1 MARTNVCIPC
11 VFEFQS
17 YVTGHHVYKDLWT
30 PTLGEKLST
39 TAEPENHH
47 DKYAVKVLKEN
58 EVVGHVPRD
67 ISKYCT
73 SAILCGRTIK
83 CEIAEKR
90 QNKRGMGL
98 KSRANTLQKDPFT

>member
-1 MARTNVCIPC
+1 MARTNVYILY

-17 YVTGHHVYKDLWT
+17 YVTGHHVYKDIWT

-39 TAEPENHH
+39 AAEPENHH
-47 DKYAVKVLKEN
+47 EKYAVKVLKEN

-73 SAILCGRTIK
+73 SALLCGGTIK
-83 CEIAEKR
+83 CEITWKR
-90 QNKRGMGL
+90 QDKREMGL
-98 KSRANTLQKDPFT
+98 KSRVNTL

>member
-1 MARTNVCIPC
+1 MARTNVYIPY

-17 YVTGHHVYKDLWT
+17 YVTGHHVYKDIWT

-39 TAEPENHH
+39 AAEPENHH
-47 DKYAVKVLKEN
+47 EKYAVKVLKEN

-73 SAILCGRTIK
+73 SALLCGGTIK
-83 CEIAEKR
+83 CEITRK
-90 QNKRGMGL
+90 NKTNLGMGL
-98 KSRANTLQKDPFT
+98 KSRVNIL

>member
-1 MARTNVCIPC
+1 MARTNVRIPY

-17 YVTGHHVYKDLWT
+17 YVTGHHVYKDIWT

-39 TAEPENHH
+39 AAEPENHH
-47 DKYAVKVLKEN
+47 EKYPVKVLKEN

-73 SAILCGRTIK
+73 SALLCGGTIK
-83 CEIAEKR
+83 CEITRK
-90 QNKRGMGL
+90 NKTNLGMGL
-98 KSRANTLQKDPFT
+98 KSRVNIL